1 MQKFFSNRKLVIA
14 VICVIIAVGLVTL
27 SVTTRKKSTTPIVQK
42 VGNDAVALVDRVVA
56 YPMNAISNTSRS
68 LNSIINTYQENERL
82 KGKVDQLEAVRSRD
96 QALEQENK
104 QLKQQVSLKKTM
116 TDYKLVTATV
126 ISRAPS
132 SWQNIVVINKGTLSG
147 IKKNQSVIAGE
158 GLIGRVIEAS
168 YSTSKVELISD
179 SSDSANRFAIQVQ
192 DETGS
197 SVNGI
202 VTSFDRG
209 TNEIVMG
216 QVTSKAKIKRGSL
229 VTTSGLGGVTPKG
242 LYVGKVVDTKKNSSG
257 LATEV
262 YIKPAADMS
271 SINVV
276 SVAELN

>member
-27 SVTTRKKSTTPIVQK
+27 SVTTRKKSTTPIIQK
-42 VGNDAVALVDRVVA
+42 VGNDAVAVVDRVVA
-56 YPMNAISNTSRS
+56 YPMNAISNTSKA
-68 LNSIINTYQENERL
+68 LNSMINTYQENERL

-96 QALEQENK
+96 QALKQENK

-116 TDYKLVTATV
+116 TDYKLVAATV

-147 IKKNQSVIAGE
+147 IKKNQSVVAGE
-158 GLIGRVIEAS
+158 GLVGRVIEAS

-192 DETGS
+192 DETGN

-202 VTSFDRG
+202 VTSFDKE

-216 QVTSKAKIKRGSL
+216 QVTSKAKIAKGTL
-229 VTTSGLGGVTPKG
+229 VTTSGLGGVTPEG

-276 SVAELN
+276 SVAELK

>member
-27 SVTTRKKSTTPIVQK
+27 SVTTRKKSTTPIIQK
-42 VGNDAVALVDRVVA
+42 VGNDAVAVVDRVVA
-56 YPMNAISNTSRS
+56 YPMNAISNTSKA
-68 LNSIINTYQENERL
+68 LNSMINTYQENERL

-96 QALEQENK
+96 QALKQENK

-116 TDYKLVTATV
+116 TDYKLVAATV

-147 IKKNQSVIAGE
+147 IKKNQSVVAGE
-158 GLIGRVIEAS
+158 GLVGRVIEAS

-192 DETGS
+192 DETGN

-202 VTSFDRG
+202 VTSFDKE

-216 QVTSKAKIKRGSL
+216 QVTSKAKISKGTL

-257 LATEV
+257 LAAEV

-276 SVAELN
+276 SVAELK

>member
-27 SVTTRKKSTTPIVQK
+27 SVTTRKKSTTPIIQK
-42 VGNDAVALVDRVVA
+42 VGNDAVAVVDRVVA
-56 YPMNAISNTSRS
+56 YPMNAISNTSKA
-68 LNSIINTYQENERL
+68 LNSMINTYQENERL

-96 QALEQENK
+96 QALKQENK

-116 TDYKLVTATV
+116 TDYKLVAATV

-147 IKKNQSVIAGE
+147 IKKNQSVVAGE
-158 GLIGRVIEAS
+158 GLVGRVIEAS

-192 DETGS
+192 DETGN

-202 VTSFDRG
+202 VTSFDKE

-216 QVTSKAKIKRGSL
+216 QVTSKAKIAKGTL

-276 SVAELN
+276 SVAELK

>member
-27 SVTTRKKSTTPIVQK
+27 SVTTRKKSTTPIIQK
-42 VGNDAVALVDRVVA
+42 VGNDAVAVVDRVVA
-56 YPMNAISNTSRS
+56 YPMNAISNTSKA
-68 LNSIINTYQENERL
+68 LNSMINTYQENERL

-96 QALEQENK
+96 QALKQENK

-116 TDYKLVTATV
+116 TDYKLVAATV

-147 IKKNQSVIAGE
+147 IKKNQSVVAGE
-158 GLIGRVIEAS
+158 GLVGRVIEAS

-192 DETGS
+192 DETGN

-202 VTSFDRG
+202 VTSFDKE

-216 QVTSKAKIKRGSL
+216 QVTSKAKISKGTL

-276 SVAELN
+276 SVAELK

>member
-27 SVTTRKKSTTPIVQK
+27 SVTTRKKSTTPVIQK
-42 VGNDAVALVDRVVA
+42 VGNDAVGVVDRVVA
-56 YPMNAISNTSRS
+56 YPMNAIRNTSQA

-82 KGKVDQLEAVRSRD
+82 KSKVDNLESVRARD
-96 QALEQENK
+96 QALKQENK
-104 QLKQQVSLKKTM
+104 QLKQQVSLKKSM
-116 TDYKLVTATV
+116 TDYNLVTATV

-132 SWQNIVVINKGTLSG
+132 SWQNIVVINKGTASG
-147 IKKNQSVIAGE
+147 IKKNESVVAGQ

-168 YSTSKVELISD
+168 YTTSKVELISD
-179 SSDSANRFAIQVQ
+179 SSGSANRFAIQVQ
-192 DETGS
+192 DENGTTI
-197 SVNGI
+197 NGI
-202 VTSFDRG
+202 VTSFDRSN
-209 TNEIVMG
+209 NEIVMG
-216 QVTSKAKIKRGSL
+216 QVTSKSKITKGSL

-242 LYVGKVVDTKKNSSG
+242 LYVGKVVATKEDSSG

-276 SVAELN
+276 SVAALK

>member
-42 VGNDAVALVDRVVA
+42 VGNDAVAVVDRVVA
-56 YPMNAISNTSRS
+56 YPMNAISNTSKA
-68 LNSIINTYQENERL
+68 LNSMINTYQENERL

-96 QALEQENK
+96 QALKQENK

-116 TDYKLVTATV
+116 TDYKLVAATV

-147 IKKNQSVIAGE
+147 IKKNQSVVAGE
-158 GLIGRVIEAS
+158 GLVGRVIEAS

-192 DETGS
+192 DETGN

-202 VTSFDRG
+202 VTSFDKE

-216 QVTSKAKIKRGSL
+216 QVTSKAKIAKGTL
-229 VTTSGLGGVTPKG
+229 VTTSGLGGVTPEG

-276 SVAELN
+276 SVAELK

>member
-82 KGKVDQLEAVRSRD
+82 KGKVDQLEAVHSRD